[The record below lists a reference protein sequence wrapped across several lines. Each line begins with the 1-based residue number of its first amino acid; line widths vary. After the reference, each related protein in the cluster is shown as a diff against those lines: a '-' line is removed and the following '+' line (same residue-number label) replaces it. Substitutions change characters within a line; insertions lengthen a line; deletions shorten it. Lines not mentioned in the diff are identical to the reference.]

1 MTSGRDERTHEVNR
15 TDRTMTRRQVLG
27 LAGGVAAT
35 GIVPAFASRAMAQG
49 VNRPGGELVVG
60 FSIDPGHMDP
70 RVEAG
75 VPGWSIFHNILDPF
89 IWRDPKINPVP
100 WLVTKWEQVNPTTLR
115 WHLRKGVKF
124 HNGEDFTAESVKV
137 SFEQYAAPN
146 SRSPYRSQLNVV
158 KQFKIADPHTVD
170 LITERPNRP
179 LLRNS
184 TQAMAISPRALRELG
199 DRFPTN
205 PVGTGQMKFVEYRPG
220 QHVLMEANPGYWGK
234 KSSFARL
241 RIRFIPENGTRLAA
255 LEAGEVM
262 MVNNVPPD
270 QISRLRA
277 NQNLHVISIPSN
289 RVIFVTL
296 RTDRKP
302 FNDKRVRQA
311 MNYAI
316 DREAITKGIF
326 GGMAPIARAPLPEG
340 VFGFHD
346 GLTPYPYDP
355 ERAKKLLAEAGA
367 TGATFNF
374 GVPNGRYLMDKQVG
388 EAIAGYLDAV
398 GIKVAFE
405 NPAWSTFVSEVTKF
419 EKAKYDGY
427 MFGWGIVTAEPDQ
440 LMGEHFYSPNARR
453 TLLKNDEV
461 DRLLV
466 EARENF
472 DDAKVKAAYRKAQE
486 ILWDECPWIWL
497 YEQPDITAIHK
508 KLRGF
513 AGRRDEYLMFWDAS
527 LES

>member
-1 MTSGRDERTHEVNR
+1 
-15 TDRTMTRRQVLG
+15 MTRRQVLKLG
-27 LAGGVAAT
+27 AAGGVTAAVVAS
-35 GIVPAFASRAMAQG
+35 GITPRATAQG
-49 VNRPGGELVVG
+49 RELVVG

-75 VPGWSIFHNILDPF
+75 VPGWSIFHTIHDPF
-89 IWRDPKINPVP
+89 LWRDERINPVP
-100 WLVTKWEQVNPTTLR
+100 WLVLKWEQVNPTTTR
-115 WHLRKGVKF
+115 WHLRQGVKF

-137 SFEQYAAPN
+137 SFEQYTATN
-146 SRSPYRSQLNVV
+146 SRSPWRSQLNVV
-158 KQFKIADPHTVD
+158 KQFRMPDPHTVD

-179 LLRNS
+179 LIRNA
-184 TQAMAISPRALRELG
+184 TQAMALSPRALRELG

-205 PVGTGQMKFVEYRPG
+205 PVGTGQMRFVEYRPG
-220 QHVLMEANPGYWGK
+220 QHVLMEANPNYWGK
-234 KSSFARL
+234 KSSFGRM

-262 MVNNVPPD
+262 MINNVPPD
-270 QISRLRA
+270 QVGALRG
-277 NQNLHVISIPSN
+277 NPNLQVMTVPSN
-289 RVIFVTL
+289 RVIFVSL

-316 DREAITKGIF
+316 DRDAITKGIF
-326 GGMAPIARAPLPEG
+326 SGMAPIARAPLPSG
-340 VFGFHD
+340 VFGFHT

-374 GVPNGRYLMDKQVG
+374 GAPNGRYLMDKQVG

-398 GIKVAFE
+398 GLKVAFE
-405 NPAWSTFVSEVTKF
+405 NPSWSTFVSEITKF

-440 LMGEHFYSPNARR
+440 LMGEHFYSVNARR
-453 TLLKNDEV
+453 TLYNNPEV
-461 DRLLV
+461 DRLIV
-466 EARENF
+466 DARENF
-472 DDAKVKAAYRKAQE
+472 DDARVRADYQKAQE
-486 ILWDECPWIWL
+486 ILWNECPWIWL
-497 YEQPDITAIHK
+497 YEQPDITAINK

-513 AGRRDEYLMFWDAS
+513 AGRRDEYLMFWDAALDS
-527 LES
+527 